1 MALGWPLIASLMAS
15 NRLGWPL
22 MASDGLG
29 LPLTPL
35 NLRISGDF
43 LEHATNQPEALDGLR
58 CSAIA
63 LATVIGG
70 VTATGSFVA
79 FGKLNGNMSS
89 AALALAQRDQI
100 NIGMGLG
107 TLGCMALFV
116 AKPTIATGTLC
127 MPLIGSDWL

>member
-1 MALGWPLIASLMAS
+1 MLS
-15 NRLGWPL
+15 
-22 MASDGLG
+22 
-29 LPLTPL
+29 T
-35 NLRISGDF
+35 GDF

-100 NIGMGLG
+100 NIGMGIG

-116 AKPTIATGTLC
+116 AKPTLATGTLC
-127 MPLIGSDWL
+127 MPLIGSDWLWLALVDTDCKGQTVRARRELYHPNGKSSEGL